1 MVDLKNLLQKNAVVI
16 AGILL
21 IVIFAVWFVSS
32 FGIPLL
38 GDSPDTF
45 EPQTVTSI
53 DETEDSVRVRLS
65 DPSKADRTVVVANG
79 REYEWDE
86 NNTVLINK
94 SNLGS
99 GSVRVQSYSGGNLYE
114 TYTYDVGSVP
124 LQIVNDN
131 NRFVSGETYTFRV
144 VSTSSQS
151 IDNVQW
157 SVDGTEQN
165 ASSTEL
171 VTTFDVAKNYTIS
184 VSADVGSRTFSVSR
198 QVSVENPENVN
209 FSVSL
214 DKTNVTTFE
223 EINASANLT
232 TNQTI
237 GNVTWNWGP
246 GGVETIPINETS
258 LNWYTEAGT
267 YEVTAT
273 ATTQDLGRE
282 ISASETVNVEAREV
296 DPTVYEIAVQ
306 VFSEDTGRS
315 VPQANVSVG
324 DLVSNQ
330 TDGSGVA
337 QFDVIQ
343 GQYNVTVTKDGFRSK
358 TITTDANDNVLVEVI
373 LEPREN
379 ETQGENGDGLITN
392 NTTDD
397 GVAAFDFGRNVSVV
411 DNITDE
417 QRNATAPEG
426 LELILNQTPGNGTAQ
441 NPHIIRNVEELQAIS
456 VAPSEYYEL
465 GNDIDAGNT
474 RGWNPVGGVNGEEV
488 GNASQMEYNVR
499 YESISPSTLNLSV
512 NGVAVPNDEYTAL
525 PNGTVF
531 MNRTPNEILDN
542 VSADDT
548 VLANYTTDDVF
559 RGFEP
564 IEGEG
569 QTSIRLDGRGN
580 TIQGL
585 YINRRQ
591 SEDVAMIRNVQSG
604 IIENINFESARVR
617 GGSNVAVI
625 SSSLTGTTVEN
636 VLVAGEVV
644 GVDEIGMVSGR
655 AEGSELT
662 DVNVVGSVSGR
673 DDVGMVSGIIGSAN
687 GDKTVLTRVSS
698 RTPDG
703 RQIIGQNSVG
713 GIVGRS
719 LNAELNNTYGTVN
732 IAGNSNVGGIIGG
745 SRAGTTL
752 KRGYVAANVN
762 SDSDTAGAIV
772 GDAGGGSINTYYWD
786 TEIAGV
792 DNPIGA
798 GASGVSVVGLT
809 TDEMQG
815 NGASSS
821 MSNLDFENIWGVTDT
836 YPVTSKAGSGQFT
849 VNVVAINESNQEVI
863 SGAVIELG
871 EETKSGGN
879 VTFENVARGQ
889 YNVNIRADGFVDT
902 SEERFISEDS
912 TIESTLTPAEQFN
925 VTLSAVNTEGDIIS
939 GAEIVLDGAQ
949 KVQESTPVE
958 FTDVD
963 EGTYTVQYSSDFHVD
978 KEVDVELTNDSAG
991 GDDTVSESVI
1001 LRETRNIE
1009 IDILDANSTSS
1020 PLEPVPTPV
1029 TITVNGPDTE
1039 ITKTNVSSEG
1049 IEFNNIPALT
1059 SDEFHSITAS
1069 AGAYED
1075 NSTQITSDGLSNE
1088 TSLELKLNRSEEEN
1102 VLLIEPLD
1110 NENGEI
1116 ASPVN
1121 ISAVQLV
1128 SGRQYTKTLSTTDPQ
1143 EPVPFVFV
1151 NSSTSGGGSV
1161 TVEINSSAYENKEV
1175 SGISVDENTLESMSL
1190 RAKQNRGIR
1199 VVNADNGSLIG
1210 GARATLKSNEPD
1222 IEYDN
1227 DSLSS
1232 ADDGLA
1238 PFADVI
1244 NGEYQSTGNAKGYDR
1259 KSTTFDF
1266 NSGETVKEI
1275 ELSPQPEIIIN
1286 LSVDTVSGQDKFQLE
1301 EVDVS
1306 NFSLDRSDIT
1316 SAGVGDN
1323 NPEFNIIKGYRYRF
1337 VGSAVEDNNIDIIDS
1352 EGVVVGEPD
1361 RGLSGN
1367 LSIGFTNADD
1377 GSTFAFTAT
1386 SRVDRIKQVSN
1397 YKERQTTSSD
1407 GLNGTLTYMSSPP

>member
-1 MVDLKNLLQKNAVVI
+1 
-16 AGILL
+16 
-21 IVIFAVWFVSS
+21 
-32 FGIPLL
+32 L
-38 GDSPDTF
+38 G
-45 EPQTVTSI
+45 
-53 DETEDSVRVRLS
+53 
-65 DPSKADRTVVVANG
+65 
-79 REYEWDE
+79 
-86 NNTVLINK
+86 
-94 SNLGS
+94 
-99 GSVRVQSYSGGNLYE
+99 
-114 TYTYDVGSVP
+114 
-124 LQIVNDN
+124 
-131 NRFVSGETYTFRV
+131 
-144 VSTSSQS
+144 
-151 IDNVQW
+151 
-157 SVDGTEQN
+157 
-165 ASSTEL
+165 
-171 VTTFDVAKNYTIS
+171 
-184 VSADVGSRTFSVSR
+184 
-198 QVSVENPENVN
+198 
-209 FSVSL
+209 
-214 DKTNVTTFE
+214 KTNVTTFE

-237 GNVTWNWGP
+237 GNVTWDWGP
-246 GGVETIPINETS
+246 GGVERIPINETS

-273 ATTQDLGRE
+273 ATTQNLGRE
-282 ISASETVNVEAREV
+282 ISASGTVNVEAREV
-296 DPTVYEIAVQ
+296 EPTVYEIAVQ
-306 VFSEDTGRS
+306 VFSEDTGKS

-343 GQYNVTVTKDGFRSK
+343 GQYNITVDKGGFRTE
-358 TITTDANDNVLVEVI
+358 TITTNANDNVLVEVT

-379 ETQGENGDGLITN
+379 QTEEENGNGLITN
-392 NTTDD
+392 NTTDN
-397 GVAAFDFGRNVSVV
+397 GVSAFDFGRNVSIV

-426 LELILNQTPGNGTAQ
+426 LGLILNQTPGNGTVQ

-474 RGWNPVGGVNGEEV
+474 RGWNPVDGVSNEQV
-488 GNASQMEYNVR
+488 GNASQIEYNLR
-499 YESISPSTLNLSV
+499 YSSISPSTLNLSV

-531 MNRTPNEILDN
+531 MNRTPSEILDN

-548 VLANYTTDDVF
+548 VVANYTTDDVF

-591 SEDVAMIRNVQSG
+591 IEDVAMIRNVQSG
-604 IIENINFESARVR
+604 IIENVNFESIRVR
-617 GGSNVAVI
+617 GGSSTAII

-644 GVDEIGMVSGR
+644 GVDEVGMVAGR

-673 DDVGMVSGIIGSAN
+673 DDVGMAAGVIGSAD
-687 GDKTVLTRVSS
+687 GEKSILTRVSS

-703 RQIIGQNSVG
+703 RQIVGRSSAG

-732 IAGNSNVGGIIGG
+732 VAGNSNVGGVIGS
-745 SRAGTTL
+745 SRSGTTL
-752 KRGYVAANVN
+752 KRGYIAANVN

-786 TEIAGV
+786 TEVAGV

-798 GASGVSVVGLT
+798 GASGVSVIGLT

-815 NGASSS
+815 NSALTS
-821 MSNLDFENIWGVTDT
+821 MSNLDFENTWGVTET

-849 VNVVAINESNQEVI
+849 VNVVAINGSNQQAIPDATV
-863 SGAVIELG
+863 GLG
-871 EETKSGGN
+871 EETKSGAN

-889 YNVNIRADGFVDT
+889 YNLDVRADGFVDK

-912 TIESTLTPAEQFN
+912 TINLTLTPAEQFN

-939 GAEIVLDGAQ
+939 GAEIVLGGAQ
-949 KVQESTPVE
+949 KVQENTPVE

-963 EGTYTVQYSSDFHVD
+963 EGIYSVQYSSEFHVD
-978 KEVDVELTNDSAG
+978 REVNVELGNDSAG

-1001 LRETRNIE
+1001 LRETRNITV
-1009 IDILDANSTSS
+1009 DVLDADSSSS

-1029 TITVNGPDTE
+1029 SLALNGPDTE
-1039 ITKTNVSSEG
+1039 ITKTNVSSEN
-1049 IEFNNIPALT
+1049 IEFDNVPALT
-1059 SDEFHSITAS
+1059 SEELHSITVT
-1069 AGAYED
+1069 AGAYDDKSTRITPD
-1075 NSTQITSDGLSNE
+1075 NLSNQ
-1088 TSLELKLNRSEEEN
+1088 TSLEIKLNRSEQEN
-1102 VLLIEPLD
+1102 VLLVEPLD

-1128 SGRQYTKTLSTTDPQ
+1128 SGRQFQRTLSTTDPQ

-1151 NSSTSGGGSV
+1151 NSSKSGGGSV
-1161 TVEINSSAYENKEV
+1161 TVEINSSAYGSKEV
-1175 SGISVDENTLESMSL
+1175 SGISVDENTLESISL
-1190 RAKQNRGIR
+1190 RAKENRGIR
-1199 VVNADNGSLIG
+1199 VINASSDSTIG
-1210 GARATLKSNEPD
+1210 DARVTLNSNEPD
-1222 IEYDN
+1222 IEYGN
-1227 DSLSS
+1227 SSLTSV
-1232 ADDGLA
+1232 DDGIA
-1238 PFADVI
+1238 PFSDVI
-1244 NGEYQSTGNAKGYDR
+1244 NGQYQSTANAKGYDR

-1266 NSGETVKEI
+1266 NSGEDIKQI
-1275 ELSPQPEIIIN
+1275 GLSPQPDIIIN

-1301 EVDVS
+1301 GIDAS
-1306 NFSLDRSDIT
+1306 NVSLDRSDIA
-1316 SAGVGDN
+1316 SASVGDN
-1323 NPEFNIIKGYRYRF
+1323 NPELNIIKGYRYRF
-1337 VGSAVEDNNIDIIDS
+1337 VGSAISGNNIDIIDS
-1352 EGVVVGEPD
+1352 EGVLVGQPN

-1367 LSIGFTNADD
+1367 LDIGFTSAED

-1386 SRVDRIKQVSN
+1386 SRVDRIKQVTN